1 MVKSYHKKDKR
12 METLKNIKKLSANGT
27 RKMMR
32 IGISTDFSWF
42 ELKQKLIEALN
53 AVDYELVDIG
63 SYELVTGENYPD
75 FIIPLA
81 KAVYDENDKNNRTYR
96 LDGIKACTEMNKIPG
111 VCAKVITEPIAP
123 DAEPGNE
130 DLYVRCVGGQIKG
143 YALSSKKVMAF
154 LNADSST
161 MISSNQR
168 LAKVRML
175 GRTKKM
181 TKKEKYLGSFKGV
194 S

>member
-1 MVKSYHKKDKR
+1 

-53 AVDYELVDIG
+53 VVDYELVDIG

-75 FIIPLA
+75 FIVPLV
-81 KAVYDENDKNNRTYR
+81 KAVSDENDNNNRTHW
-96 LDGIKACTEMNKIPG
+96 LNGIEACTEMNKIPG
-111 VCAKVITEPIAP
+111 VCATVITEPIAP
-123 DAEPGNE
+123 GAEPGNE
-130 DLYVRCVGGQIKG
+130 DFFVRCVGGQIKG

-154 LNADSST
+154 LNADRST
-161 MISSNQR
+161 RISSNQR

-175 GRTKKM
+175 GSTKIM
-181 TKKEKYLGSFKGV
+181 ANL
-194 S
+194 